1 MCVHGPLV
9 TGYRPRLVYT
19 AVAATT
25 KGVTVHLDR
34 KAVACGMH
42 AQRRSQS
49 IRASSTAL
57 EFSSAVFVVVYHQ

>member
-42 AQRRSQS
+42 AHRSQYIS
-49 IRASSTAL
+49 ASSTAL

>member
-1 MCVHGPLV
+1 
-9 TGYRPRLVYT
+9 VYT

-42 AQRRSQS
+42 AQQESVY